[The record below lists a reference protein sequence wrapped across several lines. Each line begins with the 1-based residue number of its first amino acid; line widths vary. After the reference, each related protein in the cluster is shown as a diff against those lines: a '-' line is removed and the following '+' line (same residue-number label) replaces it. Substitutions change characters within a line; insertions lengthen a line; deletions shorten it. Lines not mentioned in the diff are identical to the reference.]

1 MKNKGHLNM
10 ASNKKPRKSHNRLK
24 TIAARRSVEALAKGV
39 KESGRQL
46 SDHELSVALA
56 DVQRLAFCQAQ
67 SITLGKKRPL
77 EEAESDDVLK
87 LVHEVYENI
96 ESGKAPT
103 ELDIG
108 FIEACITTVAKYSID
123 TNNKPLE
130 KLAERGLV
138 AAKAMRAKKVFYG
151 SYRFDQHTKPPIVDG
166 LNKYIELVTKLTA
179 GELQALGEFVK
190 GHDFRVN
197 PFGVEEAA

>member
-1 MKNKGHLNM
+1 MDNNAVAPHAGAWIETLVNWRITV
-10 ASNKKPRKSHNRLK
+10 P
-24 TIAARRSVEALAKGV
+24 IA
-39 KESGRQL
+39 
-46 SDHELSVALA
+46 VAPHA
-56 DVQRLAFCQAQ
+56 GAW
-67 SITLGKKRPL
+67 
-77 EEAESDDVLK
+77 
-87 LVHEVYENI
+87 I
-96 ESGKAPT
+96 ET
-103 ELDIG
+103 
-108 FIEACITTVAKYSID
+108 ID